1 MRIILK
7 EKENTM
13 LKSVILL
20 VSTIILSTSL
30 LISQKNSADDYINQ
44 WKDVAVEQMHEYGI
58 PASITMAQGIL
69 ESSYGNSMLA
79 TKANNHFGIKCHDWD
94 GASVFKDDDKKN
106 ECFRKYNN
114 ARESFKD
121 HSIFLS
127 SRSRYSFLFELSTT
141 DYKGWA
147 KGLKKAG
154 YATNPK
160 YPKLLIELIER
171 YELDK
176 LDDIVEIN
184 FDEIAVTSEKPKSI
198 ENERISLNT
207 STTKKND
214 ERQVLVNRNK
224 TKYIEVRNGDTFYQ
238 IAEEFGLTLRQLHK
252 YNDFPKTKDVL
263 AEGDL
268 VYLMPKKRKAKKTN
282 QQIEIQEE
290 KELWEVSQKYGI
302 RLKSLIEI
310 NNLSADNT
318 IENGDVL
325 RLR

>member
-1 MRIILK
+1 
-7 EKENTM
+7 M

-160 YPKLLIELIER
+160 YPKLLIELLER
-171 YELDK
+171 FE
-176 LDDIVEIN
+176 
-184 FDEIAVTSEKPKSI
+184 FD
-198 ENERISLNT
+198 
-207 STTKKND
+207 
-214 ERQVLVNRNK
+214 
-224 TKYIEVRNGDTFYQ
+224 
-238 IAEEFGLTLRQLHK
+238 
-252 YNDFPKTKDVL
+252 
-263 AEGDL
+263 
-268 VYLMPKKRKAKKTN
+268 
-282 QQIEIQEE
+282 
-290 KELWEVSQKYGI
+290 
-302 RLKSLIEI
+302 
-310 NNLSADNT
+310 
-318 IENGDVL
+318 
-325 RLR
+325 